1 MVGMLVIC
9 ETTKRMAQI
18 WGGVYVE
25 ELGEETQQELSMMEE
40 ASWRSCIRTLESF
53 ESQAGE
59 SIHQH
64 PWDLATRGARR
75 MSRERGWP

>member
-40 ASWRSCIRTLESF
+40 ASWRSCIRTLES
-53 ESQAGE
+53 
-59 SIHQH
+59 IHQH

>member
-25 ELGEETQQELSMMEE
+25 ELGEELQIRGTMLVVLSEAELS
-40 ASWRSCIRTLESF
+40 WQC
-53 ESQAGE
+53 E
-59 SIHQH
+59 SIDM
-64 PWDLATRGARR
+64 PSCCW
-75 MSRERGWP
+75 